1 MKADIQKS
9 RAAALLLALCLIAVF
24 SLSALFVVSH
34 ADHDCTGTDC
44 AVCHEIHSCLSAL
57 RHISE
62 GLGPSAPLW
71 TGRDAPAALRFAACF
86 PVGPAFLYLD
96 CTENSSEQLKRPPSK
111 GKVCPFLNGRFCL
124 AFLRPKT
131 GKYADLEVTIA

>member
-24 SLSALFVVSH
+24 
-34 ADHDCTGTDC
+34 
-44 AVCHEIHSCLSAL
+44 
-57 RHISE
+57 
-62 GLGPSAPLW
+62 
-71 TGRDAPAALRFAACF
+71 ALRFAACF

>member
-62 GLGPSAPLW
+62 GLGPSAHYGL
-71 TGRDAPAALRFAACF
+71 GAMLLLLCALL
-86 PVGPAFLYLD
+86 PVSVGPAFLYLD

>member
-62 GLGPSAPLW
+62 GLGPSAH
-71 TGRDAPAALRFAACF
+71 
-86 PVGPAFLYLD
+86 
-96 CTENSSEQLKRPPSK
+96 SSEQLKRPPSK

>member
-34 ADHDCTGTDC
+34 ADPDCTGT
-44 AVCHEIHSCLSAL
+44 
-57 RHISE
+57 
-62 GLGPSAPLW
+62 
-71 TGRDAPAALRFAACF
+71 AC
-86 PVGPAFLYLD
+86 VGPAFLYLD

>member
-57 RHISE
+57 PAYLR
-62 GLGPSAPLW
+62 GAGALCPLW

-96 CTENSSEQLKRPPSK
+96 CTENSSEQLKRASK
-111 GKVCPFLNGRFCL
+111 QGESLPILNGRFCL

>member
-44 AVCHEIHSCLSAL
+44 AVCHEIHSCLSAAYL
-57 RHISE
+57 R
-62 GLGPSAPLW
+62 GAGALCPLW

-131 GKYADLEVTIA
+131 GKCADLEVTIA

>member
-62 GLGPSAPLW
+62 GLGPSAHYGL
-71 TGRDAPAALRFAACF
+71 GAMLLLLCALL
-86 PVGPAFLYLD
+86 PVSLSD
-96 CTENSSEQLKRPPSK
+96 RRSCTENSSEQLKRPPSK

>member
-62 GLGPSAPLW
+62 GLGPSAHYGL
-71 TGRDAPAALRFAACF
+71 GAMLLLLCALL
-86 PVGPAFLYLD
+86 PVSLSD
-96 CTENSSEQLKRPPSK
+96 RRSCTLTALSEQLKRPPSK